1 MHEWFRVV
9 PTYMLGGSI
18 YCDTQCQGLSDSR
31 KSPLAEGGPLE
42 PEVWAMSNLT
52 MDVIMMFV
60 HMAVWSI
67 LILLIEVG
75 LFRIFRINPNVKV
88 LDEARNLDA
97 DVQAEE
103 TRLTDGG
110 CHDIV

>member
-1 MHEWFRVV
+1 
-9 PTYMLGGSI
+9 
-18 YCDTQCQGLSDSR
+18 
-31 KSPLAEGGPLE
+31 
-42 PEVWAMSNLT
+42 MSNLT

-75 LFRIFRINPNVKV
+75 LFRIFRTNPNVKV
-88 LDEARNLDA
+88 LDEARNLDP

-103 TRLTDGG
+103 TRLADGG

>member
-1 MHEWFRVV
+1 
-9 PTYMLGGSI
+9 
-18 YCDTQCQGLSDSR
+18 
-31 KSPLAEGGPLE
+31 
-42 PEVWAMSNLT
+42 MSNLT

-60 HMAVWSI
+60 HLAVWSI
-67 LILLIEVG
+67 LILLIELG
-75 LFRIFRINPNVKV
+75 LFRFFRVNPNVKV

-110 CHDIV
+110 CNDIV

>member
-1 MHEWFRVV
+1 
-9 PTYMLGGSI
+9 
-18 YCDTQCQGLSDSR
+18 
-31 KSPLAEGGPLE
+31 
-42 PEVWAMSNLT
+42 

-60 HMAVWSI
+60 HLAVWSI
-67 LILLIEVG
+67 LILLIELG
-75 LFRIFRINPNVKV
+75 LFRFFRVNPNVKV

-110 CHDIV
+110 CNDIV

>member
-1 MHEWFRVV
+1 
-9 PTYMLGGSI
+9 
-18 YCDTQCQGLSDSR
+18 
-31 KSPLAEGGPLE
+31 
-42 PEVWAMSNLT
+42 MSNLT

-75 LFRIFRINPNVKV
+75 LFRFFRVNPNVKV

-110 CHDIV
+110 CNDIV